1 MKKLMMFAAAM
12 TIVGSAFAYDVYDY
26 KASVKNPDLKII
38 KITDD
43 DETSDTFGDK
53 INVTVKFIKSTSL
66 FGYLVVECSTCA
78 DGDGF
83 GYLVL
88 GNKADK
94 TKAVKILPAD
104 LLAKVWPAN
113 GLKRSPKWLAE
124 GYLFAGDGKANTP
137 QVPAVPYVFG
147 DANYGNSTLELFG
160 VYNRPVDADFAD
172 AWLDAAGFGATVDTK
187 GEAGDACA
195 PGVAGCKILDTL
207 SGSVI
212 GGMFLCSPSR
222 WEAVLCNGW
231 TFTTDVVSGTW
242 SIKRNTK
249 VPAVPVVFADQAT
262 ATEYSLG
269 TAAVDA
275 AVNGAIVKMGKT
287 FLAVVPGVTAGPAF
301 PRLAP

>member
-26 KASVKNPDLKII
+26 KASVKNPDLKTL

-43 DETSDTFGDK
+43 DNVTPSATLGQK
-53 INVTVKFIKSTSL
+53 ITVTVKYIKSTSL
-66 FGYLVVECSTCA
+66 FGYLVVECSTCDA
-78 DGDGF
+78 ADGF

-113 GLKRSPKWLAE
+113 GLKASKSWLAE
-124 GYLFAGDGKANTP
+124 GYLFAGDGKAASAAPFVFSN
-137 QVPAVPYVFG
+137 ADFG
-147 DANYGNSTLELFG
+147 DSTAELFG
-160 VYNRPVDADFAD
+160 IYNRPADGFAD
-172 AWLDAAGFGATVDTK
+172 AWLDAAGFGATVDTT
-187 GEAGDACA
+187 GAAGDACA
-195 PGVAGCKILDTL
+195 PGIPGCKVLDTL

-212 GGMFLCSPSR
+212 GGMFLCAPSR
-222 WEAVLCNGW
+222 WEATICTGW

-242 SIKRNTK
+242 SIKRTTK
-249 VPAVPVVFADQAT
+249 VPAVAIAFADAPT
-262 ATEYSLG
+262 AAEYSLG

-287 FLAVVPGVTAGPAF
+287 FLAVVPGVTAGPDF
-301 PRLAP
+301 PRVAN